1 MRMFIITAILV
12 VLGLGGLY
20 IYKSGSIESSS
31 AQAASEADTASTDPA
46 AAAGEA
52 PKGAQWATRCDEPKD
67 GKPANCEAFQ
77 SLSVTETKQR
87 FMEVAFA
94 HPKDAKETAVAIV
107 MPLGIV
113 VGAGGTLQADEDPEG
128 KKFQILTCVP
138 EGCVARFNL
147 DDAFMAKLKKAKTMT
162 VGMAEA
168 SGKPMNVKLSLE
180 GFAEAL
186 ATIQK

>member
-1 MRMFIITAILV
+1 MRVFVITAILV

-20 IYKSGSIESSS
+20 IYKSGLIESSS
-31 AQAASEADTASTDPA
+31 AKAATEGDTVSTDPA
-46 AAAGEA
+46 AGAEA
-52 PKGAQWATRCDEPKD
+52 PKGSQWATRCDEPKD
-67 GKPANCEAFQ
+67 GKPAHCEAFQ
-77 SLSVTETKQR
+77 SLTVTDTKQR

-94 HPKDAKETAVAIV
+94 HPKDTMETAVAIV

-113 VGAGGTLQADEDPEG
+113 VSAGGTLQADEDPEG

-138 EGCVARFNL
+138 EGCIARFNL
-147 DDAFMAKLKKAKTMT
+147 DDAFMTKLKSAKTMT

-180 GFAEAL
+180 GFSDAL
-186 ATIQK
+186 AAIQK